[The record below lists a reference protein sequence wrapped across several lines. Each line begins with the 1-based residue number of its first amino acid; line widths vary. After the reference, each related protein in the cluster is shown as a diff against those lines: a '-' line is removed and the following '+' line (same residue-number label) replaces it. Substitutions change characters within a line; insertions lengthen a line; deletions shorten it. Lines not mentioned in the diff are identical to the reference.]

1 MKIKE
6 AIPNAIILFYDPGN
20 EDFILAEWSS
30 TKSYEATDSCISV
43 ATLPDI
49 DGETTIEIL
58 NAKQKIDTRNMVLAY
73 EGRLETPTGKV
84 SVSTSHSLDVI
95 GMDVLS
101 NTCLVQVWINRLMD
115 PDHIIFVV
123 QI

>member
-1 MKIKE
+1 VKIR
-6 AIPNAIILFYDPGN
+6 APIPNAIILFYDPGN
-20 EDFILAEWSS
+20 ENFMLAEWSS
-30 TKSYEATDSCISV
+30 TKSYEATESCISV

-58 NAKQKIDTRNMVLAY
+58 NANQTINDRNMVLAY
-73 EGRLETPTGKV
+73 EGPMETPTGKV
-84 SVSTSHSLDVI
+84 SVSTSNTLDII
-95 GMDVLS
+95 GVDVLS
-101 NTCLVQVWINRLMD
+101 NSCLVQVWINRLMD